1 MFLACD
7 YSGYEKKLNIWV
19 NKEFKGV
26 YFETDNYCIK
36 PLGQF
41 KKGENVSVITTLTK
55 EDVYVRDSWF
65 YYLDEEKLDSAIEKL
80 SEEQLDVTSFTS
92 SSLEGTINVSDG
104 DGKFLMLT
112 IPYETGWNVYV
123 DGEKVEY
130 FEAASGLIGI
140 DLPAGEHTI
149 EMKFFPKELTLGIII
164 TVAGLVALA
173 VIWILETK
181 KSKVLLKR
189 LYN

>member
-1 MFLACD
+1 
-7 YSGYEKKLNIWV
+7 
-19 NKEFKGV
+19 
-26 YFETDNYCIK
+26 
-36 PLGQF
+36 
-41 KKGENVSVITTLTK
+41 
-55 EDVYVRDSWF
+55 
-65 YYLDEEKLDSAIEKL
+65 
-80 SEEQLDVTSFTS
+80 
-92 SSLEGTINVSDG
+92 
-104 DGKFLMLT
+104 MLT

-140 DLPAGEHTI
+140 DLTAGEHTI

-164 TVAGLVALA
+164 TIAGLVSLA

-189 LYN
+189 LYD

>member
-1 MFLACD
+1 
-7 YSGYEKKLNIWV
+7 
-19 NKEFKGV
+19 
-26 YFETDNYCIK
+26 
-36 PLGQF
+36 
-41 KKGENVSVITTLTK
+41 
-55 EDVYVRDSWF
+55 
-65 YYLDEEKLDSAIEKL
+65 LDEEKLDSAIEKL

-92 SSLEGTINVSDG
+92 SSLKGTINVSDG
-104 DGKFLMLT
+104 DSKFLMLT

-173 VIWILETK
+173 FIWILETK